1 MNVLTWLQTVLKRLS
16 LFQRFMIVGFITLV
30 VGMYSIG
37 WWIGERIADGVVHQ
51 TAATAALY
59 VDSFI
64 APQVQELGQ
73 AATLSSESLA
83 SLSALL
89 RDTVFGQNIV
99 AFKIWSTEG
108 QVLHN
113 SIDPSSVG
121 TRFAIDAPLAQA
133 LRGEVAGE
141 ISNLAAAE
149 NVAERKIASELLEVY
164 APIRLRGSS
173 KIIAVAEFYQQTHS
187 LITEIAASKLQSWRM
202 VGAIALA
209 MYALLLAFVRTAS
222 NVIERQKTAL
232 SNQVISL
239 GALLNRNNELSR
251 RVQAA
256 AASASTNN
264 ERLLRRVS
272 AELHDGPVQNLG
284 FALLQLDRAIAAYE
298 SYPAI
303 TDSSVSDGGKYN
315 WGADLGR
322 IQLSIQQAMQEMR
335 TVAAGLGLPQLNE
348 LTLSKSLSHVIRAHA
363 RRTGS
368 KVA

>member
-1 MNVLTWLQTVLKRLS
+1 M
-16 LFQRFMIVGFITLV
+16 
-30 VGMYSIG
+30 
-37 WWIGERIADGVVHQ
+37 
-51 TAATAALY
+51 
-59 VDSFI
+59 
-64 APQVQELGQ
+64 
-73 AATLSSESLA
+73 
-83 SLSALL
+83 
-89 RDTVFGQNIV
+89 
-99 AFKIWSTEG
+99 
-108 QVLHN
+108 HN

-298 SYPAI
+298 SHPAI